1 MSAITEFTNASNI
14 KIIEDLL
21 KNKCF
26 LDELISYVEK
36 MMSNSQCEYDIELG
50 EMEDDIKNV
59 YIGEIKN
66 VIKKL
71 TIIMCKYFD
80 KKPGT
85 LISLELDNIWYQTE
99 KCILPNNTNVIKEL
113 NPYAQNKTI
122 SKILTIICKLID
134 FLNEYHLNQISFI
147 DKKIDYLRKKL
158 EEKEQMV
165 SVMQYT
171 VILEHY
177 NEIIEQIKLVKVKY
191 IKNFKDTHQISQPIL
206 HYFITII
213 NSDFVNTSYL
223 QFTPITMLNIFQ
235 SSLYFLT
242 EDNDFLNFIVKFKNW
257 LPSEYRCK
265 YGVELIKLLNDDNL
279 DFRNKQ
285 IIKLFQP
292 NPALLIDDVISMYWK
307 CISDS
312 SLIADIP
319 TLHFMLAHYKEK
331 INWSTLN
338 YEKIILFVSIELS
351 LISKFNKSEM
361 NNDKIH
367 EYVLNILLQ
376 IIEYA
381 LVCNQHL
388 FDSYLVYSIPNK
400 LVSLYDEE
408 YLDNGINVHLDN
420 IFRMYLSSKLGIYY
434 LASMIELSQITKLPV
449 NLEQN
454 TKFTKWFN
462 YYKYI
467 NENIA
472 DTDIIDPLTSTVL
485 VIPYL
490 IPMDNN
496 FTISNICDKNII
508 ESYLWEKNENPFTR
522 SELTIEKLEE
532 FNTGEKNILLIKE
545 TKRKLNQIITD
556 AKKSID

>member
-1 MSAITEFTNASNI
+1 MSTITEFTNASNI
-14 KIIEDLL
+14 KIIEYLL
-21 KNKCF
+21 KDKCF

-36 MMSNSQCEYDIELG
+36 MMSSSQCEYDIELG

-71 TIIMCKYFD
+71 TVIMCKYFD

-85 LISLELDNIWYQTE
+85 LITLDLDNVWYQTE
-99 KCILPNNTNVIKEL
+99 KCILPNENKEL
-113 NPYAQNKTI
+113 NPYTQNKTI
-122 SKILTIICKLID
+122 SRILTIICKLID

-158 EEKEQMV
+158 EEKEKFV

-177 NEIIEQIKLVKVKY
+177 NEIIEQIKLIKIKY
-191 IKNFKDTHQISQPIL
+191 IANFKDTHQISQPIQQ
-206 HYFITII
+206 YFITII
-213 NSDFVNTSYL
+213 NSDFVNTIFL
-223 QFTPITMLNIFQ
+223 QFTPITVLNIFQ

-242 EDNDFLNFIVKFKNW
+242 EDNEFLNFIVKFKNW

-265 YGVELIKLLNDDNL
+265 YGVELIKLLNTDNL
-279 DFRNKQ
+279 NYQNKQ
-285 IIKLFQP
+285 ILKLFQP

-307 CISDS
+307 CVGDP

-331 INWSTLN
+331 INWSSLDN
-338 YEKIILFVSIELS
+338 EKIILFVSIELS
-351 LISKFNKSEM
+351 LISKFNKNEM
-361 NNDKIH
+361 NNNKIH

-376 IIEYA
+376 IIEYV
-381 LVCNQHL
+381 LVCNTHL

-408 YLDNGINVHLDN
+408 YLDNAINIHLDN
-420 IFRMYLSSKLGIYY
+420 IFRIYLSSKLGIYY
-434 LASMIELSQITKLPV
+434 LASMIELKQITKLPV

-496 FTISNICDKNII
+496 FTICNICDKNII
-508 ESYLWEKNENPFTR
+508 ESYLWEKKENPFTR
-522 SELTIEKLEE
+522 RELTIEQLKE
-532 FNTGEKNILLIKE
+532 FNIIEKNILLIKE
-545 TKRKLNQIITD
+545 TKSKLNQIIID